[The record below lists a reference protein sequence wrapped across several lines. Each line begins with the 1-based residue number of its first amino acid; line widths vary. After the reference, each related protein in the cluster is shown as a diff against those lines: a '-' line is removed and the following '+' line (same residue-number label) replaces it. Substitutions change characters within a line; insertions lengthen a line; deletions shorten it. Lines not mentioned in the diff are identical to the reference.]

1 MIIFSFPSAFFNN
14 RYLPIKIDI
23 VTLNLIEIFC
33 FVDIDT

>member
-1 MIIFSFPSAFFNN
+1 MIIFSFPNDSFNN
-14 RYLPIKIDI
+14 RYLLIKIDI

>member
-1 MIIFSFPSAFFNN
+1 MIIFSFPNDSFNN

-33 FVDIDT
+33 FVDIDL